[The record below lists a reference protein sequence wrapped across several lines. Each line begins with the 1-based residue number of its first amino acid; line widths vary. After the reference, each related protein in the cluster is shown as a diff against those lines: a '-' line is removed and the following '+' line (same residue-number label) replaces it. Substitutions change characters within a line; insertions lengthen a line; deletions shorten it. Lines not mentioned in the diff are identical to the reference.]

1 MLGCAGGAGGE
12 DRDVDVFGNGF
23 GHWQVVTRLGAV
35 GIHGSQD
42 DFPRPQLLHLS
53 RPGNRFLTRWNA
65 AAIDVDLPK
74 LGTAFDHAAWVDV
87 HHRSATAK
95 LARHGGDQLRRAYRG
110 GIDTDLFGPR
120 LYHARSVLKGANA
133 AAHGEGHEDFLRNA
147 PDHIEQDRSR
157 FVARADIEEDKFIPP
172 RVLVTARHLDGV
184 AGVTQLEKVHTLHHP
199 ATVHIE
205 TGNNPFRQHRS
216 SRDR

>member
-53 RPGNRFLTRWNA
+53 RPGDRFLPGWNA

-74 LGTAFDHAAWVDV
+74 LGTALDHAAWVDV
-87 HHRSATAK
+87 HQRGTTAE
-95 LARHGGDQLRRAYRG
+95 LARHGGDHLRRAYPG
-110 GIDTDLFGPR
+110 GTETGLLGPPF
-120 LYHARSVLKGANA
+120 YQARS
-133 AAHGEGHEDFLRNA
+133 
-147 PDHIEQDRSR
+147 
-157 FVARADIEEDKFIPP
+157 
-172 RVLVTARHLDGV
+172 
-184 AGVTQLEKVHTLHHP
+184 
-199 ATVHIE
+199 
-205 TGNNPFRQHRS
+205 
-216 SRDR
+216 